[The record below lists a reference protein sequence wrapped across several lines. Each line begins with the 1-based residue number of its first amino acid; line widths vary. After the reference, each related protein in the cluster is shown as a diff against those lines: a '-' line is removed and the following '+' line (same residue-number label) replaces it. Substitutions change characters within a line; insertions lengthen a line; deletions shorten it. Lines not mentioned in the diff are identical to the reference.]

1 MAFDK
6 YYLTLYIMYISLW
19 QKVLKA
25 GINPSTHGNIMVTPI
40 ILYAVV
46 VGNVSSV
53 SGVIEKRM

>member
-1 MAFDK
+1 
-6 YYLTLYIMYISLW
+6 MYISLW
-19 QKVLKA
+19 QKVLRVA
-25 GINPSTHGNIMVTPI
+25 INQSTHENIMVTPT